1 MLEEYRGNGKRMIN
15 GKMWRETIVTKACL
29 LMCIRFT
36 ILYTMRNVKS
46 NDQLEFPFFQGLDLA
61 LKDFLYFARNDR
73 GQEHGVCVSMARL
86 WHRENLYRLM
96 NTSLVDRYI

>member
-15 GKMWRETIVTKACL
+15 GKMWRETIVTKTCL

-46 NDQLEFPFFQGLDLA
+46 NDQLEFPFF
-61 LKDFLYFARNDR
+61 
-73 GQEHGVCVSMARL
+73 
-86 WHRENLYRLM
+86 
-96 NTSLVDRYI
+96 